1 MADSKF
7 DIVIPDPNCLAG
19 AGIEAKA
26 ETVGVGKTKLAVGRC
41 FALSILAGLF
51 IGCGA
56 LFMLLVKGGADGMPF
71 AASQVLG
78 GLCFSLGLITVIVAG
93 AELFTGNSLMVCAA
107 MSKKISWGALV
118 KNWIIV
124 WLGNLVGSLLLVF
137 IIYFANTAGMNNGGV
152 GAAMVAVASG
162 KVSLTPS
169 VIFFRGIMC
178 NFLVCLAVWMGF
190 AGKSV
195 IDKIFTAIF
204 PVMAFVACG
213 FEHCVANMFFLPM
226 GYVAQGAGF
235 GDGGITILNIACN
248 IGMATIGNIVGGAVL
263 VGLIYWLSYHKKEK
277 AESAEKKAA

>member
-7 DIVIPDPNCLAG
+7 DIVIPDPNCLGG
-19 AGIEAKA
+19 AAIEAKA
-26 ETVGVGKTKLAVGRC
+26 ETIGIGKTKLAVGRC

-124 WLGNLVGSLLLVF
+124 WIGNLVGSLLLVF
-137 IIYFANTAGMNNGGV
+137 IIYFANSAGMNNGGV
-152 GAAMVAVASG
+152 GAAMVAVASSKTG
-162 KVSLTPS
+162 LAPS

-226 GYVAQGAGF
+226 GFVAQAAGF
-235 GDGGITILNIACN
+235 GDGGITIAGICCN
-248 IGMATIGNIVGGAVL
+248 IGIATIGNIVGGAVL
-263 VGLIYWLSYHKKEK
+263 VGLIYWLAYHKKEK
-277 AESAEKKAA
+277 AEAAAK